1 MLRNLTH
8 DPREFIGRAA
18 IEKQISEKSNRWR
31 TVGLSVDWHD
41 YERVHLETGIMAP
54 KHDLYCESTKSI
66 YRRSDKEWDYAGYAS
81 SFMFSPILKKPI
93 AIAKLPNDLAKP
105 GTEVDIE
112 ISVIRKPHNVLAT
125 VQRMPF
131 FDPARKTQRP
141 EGGIT

>member
-1 MLRNLTH
+1 MVSAG
-8 DPREFIGRAA
+8 GRAA

-66 YRRSDKEWDYAGYAS
+66 YRRSNKEWDYAGYAS